1 MKNDNVI
8 KWLSM
13 ALNNPYLTDK
23 SKNEINSAI
32 EKEKGLISDSS
43 RAQPMP
49 EQPVLIVE
57 NQNR

>member
-1 MKNDNVI
+1 MEKNKIIN
-8 KWLSM
+8 WLST

-32 EKEKGLISDSS
+32 EKEKELISDSS